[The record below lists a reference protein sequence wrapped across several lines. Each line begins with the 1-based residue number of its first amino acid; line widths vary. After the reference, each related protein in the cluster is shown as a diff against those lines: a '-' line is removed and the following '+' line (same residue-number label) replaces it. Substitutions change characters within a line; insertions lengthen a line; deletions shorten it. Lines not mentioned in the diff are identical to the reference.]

1 MLAPEQCSLT
11 GEMTQP
17 DEGKHSPHE
26 TPDHRH
32 APSYDRS
39 KKGYTG
45 ISAGILDKVG
55 EIHDAR
61 AFAEM
66 IVDTVREGLLVL
78 DYDLRVKAA
87 NMSFYNA
94 FGVKPEETIGRLV
107 YDLGNGQW
115 DIPDLRALLEEILP
129 REKTIIDYE
138 IEHDFE
144 NVGER
149 LMLLNAHRL
158 NSHQLILLAI
168 EDVTE
173 RSKVERSHRELT
185 EMLADRERELQEL
198 KSKLHLQN
206 L

>member
-1 MLAPEQCSLT
+1 
-11 GEMTQP
+11 MTQP
-17 DEGKHSPHE
+17 KKGQHSAQE
-26 TPDHRH
+26 APDHRP

-39 KKGYTG
+39 KEGYTG
-45 ISAGILDKVG
+45 ISAGFLDSVR
-55 EIHDAR
+55 EIHNAR

-66 IVDTVREGLLVL
+66 IVDTVREGLIVL

-94 FGVKPEETIGRLV
+94 FGVKPEETVGRLV

-129 REKTIIDYE
+129 RKKKIIDYE

-158 NSHQLILLAI
+158 NSHHLILLAI

-173 RSKVERSHRELT
+173 RRKVERGYRELR
-185 EMLADRERELQEL
+185 EMLENRERELQEV
-198 KSKLHLQN
+198 KNKLEPQN

>member
-1 MLAPEQCSLT
+1 
-11 GEMTQP
+11 MTQP
-17 DEGKHSPHE
+17 DKGKHSPHE
-26 TPDHRH
+26 ARDHRH

-39 KKGYTG
+39 QEGYTG
-45 ISAGILDKVG
+45 ISAGILDSVR

-115 DIPDLRALLEEILP
+115 NIPDLRALLEEILP
-129 REKTIIDYE
+129 RDKTIIDYE

-149 LMLLNAHRL
+149 QMLLNAHSL

-173 RSKVERSHRELT
+173 RRKVERGYRKLA
-185 EMLADRERELQEL
+185 EMLADRERELQEAKNEL
-198 KSKLHLQN
+198 QLHN

>member
-1 MLAPEQCSLT
+1 
-11 GEMTQP
+11 MTQP
-17 DEGKHSPHE
+17 DKGKDSAREAPG
-26 TPDHRH
+26 HRP

-39 KKGYTG
+39 QQGYTG
-45 ISAGILDKVG
+45 ISAGFLDSVR

-66 IVDTVREGLLVL
+66 IVDTVREGLVVL

-87 NMSFYNA
+87 NQSFYNA
-94 FGVKPEETIGRLV
+94 FGVRPEETVGRLV

-115 DIPDLRALLEEILP
+115 DIPDLRALLDDILP
-129 REKTIIDYE
+129 RETAITDYE

-173 RSKVERSHRELT
+173 RTKVERGYRKLREV
-185 EMLADRERELQEL
+185 LAERERELQEL
-198 KSKLHLQN
+198 KNKLELHNQ
-206 L
+206 